1 MQQTRKVSVCAGQWI
16 RKGSLRKT
24 FAGVS
29 CMDQTILKMEHINK
43 SFGNAHV
50 LKDVHFEL
58 RQGEVHALVGGNGA
72 DKSTLMKIM
81 TGVYSKDSGEIY
93 VGGKLTEINNT
104 NDAKANGLA
113 MIFQEMSLVPTL
125 SVVENIFLGNEI
137 TKNGVRDTRKMQ
149 KIAEE
154 ILAELGMKID
164 PATRV
169 SDLSVGMCQMVE
181 IAKAISKDAKILIF
195 DEPSAALSDA
205 ETERL
210 FEIIRQLK
218 KKGVSMVYISH
229 RMKEILEICDRVSVL
244 KDGANVVTKDASELT
259 IDAIISYML
268 GDTKNRAE
276 FKWVPRDYDHEADN
290 VLKVEDLHVNEK
302 INHISFDLKPGQ
314 ILGFAGLMGSGRTEI
329 METLFGLRKAEGGKV
344 FLNGKEV
351 SIKSSTDAVKNGL
364 ALVPEDRRREGL
376 VLIHSI
382 KENAILPIASSL
394 VRHKVFNDDTRA
406 KDIVSKNIDDLGIV
420 TAGMNQR
427 IGLLSGG
434 NQQKVVIA
442 KWLNAKPK
450 IFMFDEPTAG
460 VDVGAK
466 GEILQII
473 RKYADEGGAVIFASS
488 ELSEMMAICDDI
500 ITLFDGHI
508 TGMIHRS
515 DLRSEEELQNAIQ
528 KK

>member
-1 MQQTRKVSVCAGQWI
+1 
-16 RKGSLRKT
+16 
-24 FAGVS
+24 
-29 CMDQTILKMEHINK
+29 MDQTILKMEHINK

-72 DKSTLMKIM
+72 GKSTLMKIM

-169 SDLSVGMCQMVE
+169 SDLSVGMCQMDE

-229 RMKEILEICDRVSVL
+229 RMKEILEI
-244 KDGANVVTKDASELT
+244 
-259 IDAIISYML
+259 
-268 GDTKNRAE
+268 
-276 FKWVPRDYDHEADN
+276 
-290 VLKVEDLHVNEK
+290 
-302 INHISFDLKPGQ
+302 
-314 ILGFAGLMGSGRTEI
+314 
-329 METLFGLRKAEGGKV
+329 
-344 FLNGKEV
+344 
-351 SIKSSTDAVKNGL
+351 
-364 ALVPEDRRREGL
+364 
-376 VLIHSI
+376 
-382 KENAILPIASSL
+382 
-394 VRHKVFNDDTRA
+394 
-406 KDIVSKNIDDLGIV
+406 
-420 TAGMNQR
+420 
-427 IGLLSGG
+427 
-434 NQQKVVIA
+434 
-442 KWLNAKPK
+442 
-450 IFMFDEPTAG
+450 
-460 VDVGAK
+460 
-466 GEILQII
+466 
-473 RKYADEGGAVIFASS
+473 
-488 ELSEMMAICDDI
+488 
-500 ITLFDGHI
+500 
-508 TGMIHRS
+508 
-515 DLRSEEELQNAIQ
+515 
-528 KK
+528 